1 MIKIKDKY
9 ILGIIVSIIA
19 NFIRNIFNSIF
30 YMLNINQYLPRQ
42 LAAATFIPADMV
54 DTRGG
59 MIIGIFADYGVA
71 IFIGIF
77 IVYLLYYIGIE
88 FNLIKGIS
96 VGIFFWINLFG
107 MMLKYNLSDIN
118 PTDINTN
125 LIFLV
130 NHILLGAL
138 IAWLAVKLG
147 KDLLSK

>member
-9 ILGIIVSIIA
+9 VLGIIVGIIA
-19 NFIRNIFNSIF
+19 NFIRNIFNIIF
-30 YMLNINQYLPRQ
+30 YILKINLYLPRQ

-54 DTRGG
+54 DTHGG

-77 IVYLLYYIGIE
+77 IVYLLYYVGIE
-88 FNLIKGIS
+88 FTLIKGIS
-96 VGIFFWINLFG
+96 IGIFFWINLFG
-107 MMLKYNLSDIN
+107 MMLRYNLSEIN
-118 PTDINTN
+118 PVDINTN

-130 NHILLGAL
+130 NHILLGAI

-147 KDLLSK
+147 KEILN